1 MLPGGE
7 WVLFTLTSADGATRW
22 DEAQILAQSL
32 ESGERRI
39 LWEGGSDARY
49 VPTGHLVYAL
59 EDVLFALPF
68 DGDSLE
74 VLGGP
79 VPVIE
84 GVRRAVVLRNSTA
97 TANYG
102 FSDRGTLVYVPRS
115 TVGSRSI
122 LALAD
127 RSGVVEP
134 LDVPPNNYLT
144 PRLSPDG
151 SRLVVQTTDNEG
163 SSDIWV
169 YDLSGDTQIR
179 QLTLGGN
186 NTHPIWTPDGQ
197 RVTFTSDR
205 DGKEEIYWQPADGS
219 GVAERLATA
228 EEGKA
233 LEAGSWSPDGK
244 TLVLM
249 VRSRAAGV
257 RVWTLSHDG
266 ETTTPEVFADESG
279 YQIGPTFSPDGRWLA
294 YFSNESDTTQVYV
307 QPFPKTGAKH
317 RVTQQGGTHPL
328 WSPDGSE
335 LFYNGGQGVLLMGI
349 DIATEPAF
357 SFGTEQALGM
367 RGFLAAYGPTRPYD
381 ITPDGQQFLMVFP
394 ADQADSVT
402 ETAAEQ
408 INIVLNWFE
417 ELKRL
422 VPTGN

>member
-1 MLPGGE
+1 
-7 WVLFTLTSADGATRW
+7 
-22 DEAQILAQSL
+22 L
-32 ESGERRI
+32 ESGERKI

-59 EDVLFALPF
+59 EDLLLALPF
-68 DGDSLE
+68 DGDNLE

-84 GVRRAVVLRNSTA
+84 GVRRAVVPQSTAA

-102 FSDRGTLVYVPRS
+102 FSDRGTLVYVPGS
-115 TVGSRSI
+115 AVGIRRSI

-127 RSGVVEP
+127 RSGEVEP

-163 SSDIWV
+163 SDIWV

-186 NTHPIWTPDGQ
+186 NTRPIWTPDGQ
-197 RVTFTSDR
+197 RVTFSSDR
-205 DGKEEIYWQPADGS
+205 DGKQEIYWQPADGS

-233 LEAGSWSPDGK
+233 LEVGSWSPNGK
-244 TLVLM
+244 TLALM
-249 VRSRAAGV
+249 VSGSGV
-257 RVWTLSHDG
+257 VGATGVWTLSHDG
-266 ETTTPEVFADESG
+266 ETTTPEVFADEVG
-279 YQIGPTFSPDGRWLA
+279 FQIGPTFSPDGRWLA
-294 YFSNESDTTQVYV
+294 YFSNESVTTQVYV

-317 RVTQQGGTHPL
+317 RVTQQGGRHPL
-328 WSPDGSE
+328 WSPDGKE
-335 LFYNGGQGVLLMGI
+335 LFYLNGGQLMEI

-357 SFGTEQALGM
+357 SFGTEQALRI
-367 RGFLAAYGPTRPYD
+367 RGFLAAFGPTRPYD
-381 ITPDGQQFLMVFP
+381 ITPDGQRFLMVFP

-402 ETAAEQ
+402 ETPAEQ
-408 INIVLNWFE
+408 INVVLNWFE
-417 ELKRL
+417 ELKER
-422 VPTGN
+422 VPAP